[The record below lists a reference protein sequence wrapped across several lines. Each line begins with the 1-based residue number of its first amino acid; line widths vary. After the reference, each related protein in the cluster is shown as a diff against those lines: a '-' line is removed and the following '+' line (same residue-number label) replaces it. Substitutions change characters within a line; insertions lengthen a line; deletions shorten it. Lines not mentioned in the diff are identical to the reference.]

1 MNKKHGGSQPAM
13 RSVEI
18 KSEDQLGSFDHDK
31 KLGINQIQT
40 MVFADGD
47 VGPCYM
53 TPAEQTEK
61 KYDVIDPSGKKD
73 RYVFTKPELQAK
85 LSHINKSTTGKKKD
99 IQERCQAHGIPIWE
113 ERPHLSNEGWVGKP
127 KGMLQVLWE
136 RGYIDPNLSEHE
148 RWKCYPVGCRKNNLG
163 ELIPG
168 TGLREMVSSLPDFQN
183 EVTLLEHH
191 AVSRSTVDCKIHL
204 IRSPKCHPEI
214 AGEGIEYDWAAAKSK
229 YRRAPLAAKAN
240 LKSFKALVHKCLK
253 SLDLDCRYSFS
264 ARAWEYMLE
273 YDVLAHWETLPEE
286 IKSKEQLPETSAK
299 FLDGI
304 VNTRRKSHRGV
315 KSEDGWVNDIMET
328 MRKRD
333 VIIVDDD

>member
-1 MNKKHGGSQPAM
+1 
-13 RSVEI
+13 
-18 KSEDQLGSFDHDK
+18 
-31 KLGINQIQT
+31 
-40 MVFADGD
+40 
-47 VGPCYM
+47 
-53 TPAEQTEK
+53 
-61 KYDVIDPSGKKD
+61 
-73 RYVFTKPELQAK
+73 
-85 LSHINKSTTGKKKD
+85 
-99 IQERCQAHGIPIWE
+99 
-113 ERPHLSNEGWVGKP
+113 
-127 KGMLQVLWE
+127 
-136 RGYIDPNLSEHE
+136 
-148 RWKCYPVGCRKNNLG
+148 
-163 ELIPG
+163 
-168 TGLREMVSSLPDFQN
+168 MVSSLPDFQN

-214 AGEGIEYDWAAAKSK
+214 AGEGIEYDWAAAKST
-229 YRRAPLAAKAN
+229 YRRAPMAAKAS
-240 LKSFKALVHKCLK
+240 LKSFKDLVHKCLK

-264 ARAWEYMLE
+264 ARAREYMLA

-304 VNTRRKSHRGV
+304 VNTRRKSHRRV